1 MGASTAYGILT
12 HQDSRTRIDYE
23 LETRFYKPRDL
34 SEIPVHKLNFVVWR
48 QSMQVRFFLEMIVFF
63 ANVCLFNWYLTQFV
77 INWNSLGKA
86 LDQAK
91 IDYDL
96 DIEEGRIVLD
106 PDQVYNA

>member
-34 SEIPVHKLNFVVWR
+34 SEIPVHKLNFLVWR

-63 ANVCLFNWYLTQFV
+63 ANVSREAVDWDGNHCISRRDT
-77 INWNSLGKA
+77 
-86 LDQAK
+86 
-91 IDYDL
+91 
-96 DIEEGRIVLD
+96 ERI
-106 PDQVYNA
+106 A